1 MASGIY
7 AERCESGLIG
17 TPGKRVCRQRY
28 RGFESRPLRH
38 TGISSNEVMSQFP
51 AHSRYETRAAAW
63 SEALVPTGS
72 CLVDAVALA
81 DFRWT

>member
-1 MASGIY
+1 
-7 AERCESGLIG
+7 
-17 TPGKRVCRQRY
+17 
-28 RGFESRPLRH
+28 
-38 TGISSNEVMSQFP
+38 VMSQFP
-51 AHSRYETRAAAW
+51 AHSRNETRAAAW

>member
-1 MASGIY
+1 MASGIS

-38 TGISSNEVMSQFP
+38 TGVSSNQVMSRLP
-51 AHSRYETRAAAW
+51 TYSRYETSAAAW
-63 SEALVPTGS
+63 SVALVPAGS